1 MKTGINLIPR
11 KTKEELVKESRMYTL
26 EIVAAIVIIIA
37 EVASVF
43 IVGMAKTAK
52 KNEIFAQ
59 NVYNKDKKNLQSF
72 SNTINTINNI
82 NQRYNNINSIINTF
96 NNPVTVLSRFEA
108 LVPGN
113 ISLSNFLYV
122 YNGSIT
128 FNCSGANVLDVA
140 HLIHNFSSNNKNN
153 KYFVNTQI
161 KSVQITYDSNNQV
174 QSVKFNITTT
184 YHNNNSISGAT

>member
-26 EIVAAIVIIIA
+26 EIVAAVVIIIA

-43 IVGMAKTAK
+43 VVGMAKTAK
-52 KNEIFAQ
+52 KNEVFAQ

-72 SNTINTINNI
+72 SKTINTINNI
-82 NQRYNNINSIINTF
+82 NQRYNDIHSITNTF
-96 NNPVTVLSRFEA
+96 NNPVTVLNRFEA

-161 KSVQITYDSNNQV
+161 KSVQITYNGSNQV

-184 YHNNNSISGAT
+184 YHNNNSTTGAT